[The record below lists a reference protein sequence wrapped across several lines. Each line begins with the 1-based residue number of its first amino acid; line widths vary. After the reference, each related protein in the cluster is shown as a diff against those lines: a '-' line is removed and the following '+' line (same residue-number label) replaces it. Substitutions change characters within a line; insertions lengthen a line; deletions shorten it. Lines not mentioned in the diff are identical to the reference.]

1 LLQYGNFYQISS
13 TQKTYSLYSYRKPV
27 QVFFVLP
34 TQYLLDDNTV
44 VTDPITILNKL
55 KTGEYVTERVIE
67 WLPYTGNN
75 VLYGISNTLINQ
87 MKVSYIIPE
96 FIMVQ

>member
-1 LLQYGNFYQISS
+1 M
-13 TQKTYSLYSYRKPV
+13 YSYRKPV